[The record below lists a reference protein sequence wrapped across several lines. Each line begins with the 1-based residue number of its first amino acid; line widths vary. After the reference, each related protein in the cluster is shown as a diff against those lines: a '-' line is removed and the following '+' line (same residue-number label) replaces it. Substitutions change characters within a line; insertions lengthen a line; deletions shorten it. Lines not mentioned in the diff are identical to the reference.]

1 MSEEERQQ
9 VIRLA
14 LDEDKVSVLYRGL
27 FIRSHVGDN
36 LAPPTES
43 TYAPKADDAREIASI
58 EGKPLIWGA
67 VIDLYQELIDA
78 PLANPSGEYQQ
89 PRHVPSL
96 RDFEKQKVRSAFR
109 STEQKA
115 HFVYLL
121 KRRNAIRLNREI
133 PPPPKST
140 SGLNRE
146 ARREL
151 EQFFRDTRTSALMT
165 ALIEQDLE
173 AEEKAVQKDFALSP
187 TLLALR
193 AR

>member
-1 MSEEERQQ
+1 MSE
-9 VIRLA
+9 
-14 LDEDKVSVLYRGL
+14 
-27 FIRSHVGDN
+27 
-36 LAPPTES
+36 TEGS
-43 TYAPKADDAREIASI
+43 PV
-58 EGKPLIWGA
+58 IWGA
-67 VIDLYQELIDA
+67 VVDLYQELIDA

-89 PRHVPSL
+89 PRHIPSL
-96 RDFEKQKVRSAFR
+96 RDFEKQRVRNAFR

-151 EQFFRDTRTSALMT
+151 EQFLRDTRTSALMT

-173 AEEKAVQKDFALSP
+173 AEEKAVQNDFALSP

-193 AR
+193 GR